1 MTFKEKYLSGQIAFE
16 EIDRYIEIWNR
27 SDDEQTLAH
36 FLGLNADEEDAWI
49 DGSDEDL
56 KEMLDRREKV
66 PGTPVTLGR
75 TDIIVNKNG
84 FGALPIQ
91 RISFEDAGALLRKA
105 YDAGIRFFD
114 TARVYSDSEEK
125 IGRAL
130 SDVRNHLYLATKTA
144 AANAEEFW
152 KDLETSLKN
161 LKTDYVDL
169 YQFHNPAFCPKPGDG
184 SGLYEAMLEAKKQG
198 KIRFIGI
205 TNHRMAVAEEAV
217 ASGLYDTLQFPFN
230 YLSTEREIA
239 LAGACREQNMGFIA
253 MKALSGGLLTDSA
266 AVYAWM
272 AQYENVLP
280 IWGVQRESEL
290 DEFLRYIEN
299 PPQLDEERRAVI
311 ARDQKELAGEFCR
324 GCGYCMPCPV
334 GIEINNCARMSLL
347 LRRSPSEVQLN
358 AEGQAKMKKIEECLH
373 CGTCSSRCPYGLDTP
388 RLLEENYRDYK
399 EVLAGKPL

>member
-169 YQFHNPAFCPKPGDG
+169 YQFHNPEFCPKPGDG
-184 SGLYEAMLEAKKQG
+184 SGG
-198 KIRFIGI
+198 
-205 TNHRMAVAEEAV
+205 
-217 ASGLYDTLQFPFN
+217 
-230 YLSTEREIA
+230 
-239 LAGACREQNMGFIA
+239 AGAELRECR
-253 MKALSGGLLTDSA
+253 
-266 AVYAWM
+266 
-272 AQYENVLP
+272 
-280 IWGVQRESEL
+280 
-290 DEFLRYIEN
+290 
-299 PPQLDEERRAVI
+299 
-311 ARDQKELAGEFCR
+311 
-324 GCGYCMPCPV
+324 
-334 GIEINNCARMSLL
+334 
-347 LRRSPSEVQLN
+347 
-358 AEGQAKMKKIEECLH
+358 
-373 CGTCSSRCPYGLDTP
+373 
-388 RLLEENYRDYK
+388 
-399 EVLAGKPL
+399 